1 MKGCLYTE
9 RNIVFYQLSTEKN
22 QLIHFYL
29 NRYNIIPF
37 WYFLFPL
44 CFLFLACISGSNP
57 VTVYIFSDKATVEF
71 VTGLYENLNGFNAT
85 YTAFNTS
92 ELTGKFTCNLYLS
105 TTAK

>member
-1 MKGCLYTE
+1 MKGCLYIE
-9 RNIVFYQLSTEKN
+9 RNIVLNQLSTEQN

-29 NRYNIIPF
+29 NWYNIIPF
-37 WYFLFPL
+37 WYFFPL
-44 CFLFLACISGSNP
+44 CFLFLAHMSGSDP

-71 VTGLYENLNGFNAT
+71 VTSLYENFNGFNAT

-92 ELTGKFTCNLYLS
+92 ELTGKYTCNLYFS